1 MCMTDLLK
9 HLQTRRSV
17 SVKHLIEPAPTGKDL
32 EDILKLGRRTPDHG
46 KMAPYYFIT
55 FEGEARVAIGK
66 HLRAAYEADNPDTPV
81 AKLDLEAERF
91 TRAPLVIGVISRIR
105 EGKHPQWEQILTS
118 GAVCMNIMHACYA
131 HGFAANWLTE
141 WYAYSAHFKKALG
154 LEDARDH
161 VAGFIYV
168 GTPADT
174 KDERERPELS
184 QIHTRWTAE
193 TKALK
198 KGESYN
204 RDGYGL
210 PRKGFD
216 LKD

>member
-1 MCMTDLLK
+1 MTDILT
-9 HLQTRRSV
+9 HLQKRRSV
-17 SVKHLIEPAPTGKDL
+17 SVKHLVEPAPSKEQLD
-32 EDILKLGRRTPDHG
+32 EILRLGARTPDHG

-55 FEGEARVAIGK
+55 FEGQARVDVGV
-66 HLRAAYEADNPDTPV
+66 HLREAYEADNPDTPI

-91 TRAPLVIGVISRIR
+91 TRAPLVIAIISRIR
-105 EGKHPQWEQILTS
+105 EGKHPQWEQLLTS
-118 GAVCMNIMHACYA
+118 GAVCMNIIHACHA

-141 WYAYSAHFKKALG
+141 WYAYSDHFKQALG
-154 LEDARDH
+154 LEDKRDH

-168 GTPADT
+168 GTPAQE
-174 KDERERPELS
+174 KEERERPDLA
-184 QIHTRWTAE
+184 QIHTRWTAD
-193 TKALK
+193 TKTLN

-210 PRKGFD
+210 PRTGFK